1 MATHRIGGTTMDKQ
15 QVLAFLSSQNIPYE
29 ITEHA
34 AVYNMAEAAAIPM
47 PYPEADAKNLLVR
60 DAKREH
66 YYMITVR
73 GDRRVDLKAFRRQYQ
88 TRALSFATAP
98 ELMELLGLIPGAVTP
113 LGLLNDERRRVA
125 LYLDK
130 AFREAPGRIGV
141 HPNDNTA
148 TLWLKTEDLIAIVRG
163 HGNAVHL
170 AEL

>member
-47 PYPEADAKNLLVR
+47 PYPEADAKNLL
-60 DAKREH
+60 
-66 YYMITVR
+66 VR

-130 AFREAPGRIGV
+130 AFMEAPGRIGV

>member
-1 MATHRIGGTTMDKQ
+1 MDKQ

-73 GDRRVDLKAFRRQYQ
+73 GDRRVDLKAFRPPIPDPRPVLCH
-88 TRALSFATAP
+88 RA
-98 ELMELLGLIPGAVTP
+98 GADGTSGP
-113 LGLLNDERRRVA
+113 DPWRSHASGPFER
-125 LYLDK
+125 
-130 AFREAPGRIGV
+130 
-141 HPNDNTA
+141 
-148 TLWLKTEDLIAIVRG
+148 
-163 HGNAVHL
+163 
-170 AEL
+170 

>member
-1 MATHRIGGTTMDKQ
+1 MDRR
-15 QVLAFLSSQNIPYE
+15 QVLDFLSSRNIPYE
-29 ITEHA
+29 ITEHE
-34 AVYNMAEAAAIPM
+34 AVYNMAEAAAVPM

-73 GDRRVDLKAFRRQYQ
+73 GDRRVDLKAFRRRYQ

-98 ELMELLGLIPGAVTP
+98 ELMELLDLIPGAVTP
-113 LGLLNDERRRVA
+113 LGLLNDEQRRVA
-125 LYLDK
+125 LYLD
-130 AFREAPGRIGV
+130 ASFLNPPGRIGV

-148 TLWLKTEDLIAIVRG
+148 TLWLKTEDLLAVVRA